1 MKKRSVMY
9 IALGAAGVLVL
20 LIIILIIAR
29 DKSHRTKEVNDGR
42 KFIESLE
49 AKDTAPVEEIIKKN
63 MQEDLKA
70 MRAERAKQLLSGET
84 DIWPLFQDY
93 VIMGDS
99 RAVGFY
105 FFGCLPEERV
115 LAAGGDTIFEIGHH
129 EEELEKLNPS
139 FIYLC
144 YGLNDV
150 SIGYWPT
157 PEEYVKEFL
166 IELDILKQQAPNAT
180 IIISSILP
188 ARDPAFDLEPSWYNI
203 PKYSDAVKQM
213 CEDYGYYFCDNQ
225 NIVDEY
231 PELWDPDGIHFREA
245 FYPYWGANLLEV
257 TYESME

>member
-9 IALGAAGVLVL
+9 AALGAAGALVL

-49 AKDTAPVEEIIKKN
+49 AKDTTPVEEVIKKN
-63 MQEDLKA
+63 LQEDLKA

-129 EEELEKLNPS
+129 EEELKKLNPS

-157 PEEYVKEFL
+157 PEEYAEAFSNQL
-166 IELDILKQQAPNAT
+166 TELQTAVPKAQIFVN
-180 IIISSILP
+180 SILP
-188 ARDPAFDLEPSWYNI
+188 ANDRTGYTKTAGARRDD
-203 PKYSDAVKQM
+203 
-213 CEDYGYYFCDNQ
+213 
-225 NIVDEY
+225 
-231 PELWDPDGIHFREA
+231 HH
-245 FYPYWGANLLEV
+245 
-257 TYESME
+257 